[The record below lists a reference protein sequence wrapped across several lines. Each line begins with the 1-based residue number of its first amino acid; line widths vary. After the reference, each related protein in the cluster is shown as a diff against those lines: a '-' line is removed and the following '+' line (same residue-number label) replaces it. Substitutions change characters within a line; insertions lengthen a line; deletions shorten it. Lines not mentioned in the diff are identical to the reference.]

1 MEIYS
6 QVEWTA
12 CQAITVKWILLHLFV
27 TLILEIWFSL
37 DECQMELRPSF
48 ILCVTARC
56 LSRATSFPTAAGPFT
71 CFGTTKQPSQ
81 V

>member
-1 MEIYS
+1 MHPMEIYS

-12 CQAITVKWILLHLFV
+12 CQTITVKWILLHLFV

-48 ILCVTARC
+48 ILCDTAR
-56 LSRATSFPTAAGPFT
+56 LLLAYLWHLLFP
-71 CFGTTKQPSQ
+71 QLQ
-81 V
+81 VRSPALA